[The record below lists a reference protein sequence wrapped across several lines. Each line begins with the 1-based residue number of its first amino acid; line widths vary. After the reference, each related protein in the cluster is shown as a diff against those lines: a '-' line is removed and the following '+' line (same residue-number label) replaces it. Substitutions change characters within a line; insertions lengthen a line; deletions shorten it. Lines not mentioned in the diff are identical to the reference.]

1 MRVSERLSLKATP
14 RPRALLALLLVLI
27 SAGGLAAVIIINAS
41 LWGVWARESPL
52 VKLGNSSILPVSSA
66 SWAPKEGLNVT
77 TYSLRF
83 VPGWVEEYT
92 VGSLAPRLPGLQASL
107 HREAS
112 WGSGSYWIYL
122 GGSLQLSTTQSSG
135 PPAPT
140 PASIVW
146 RSQAS
151 SAYWVLATARYNAST
166 AQVAQYINFSAQ
178 PMSLLSSASYSCS
191 AYTRSDDL
199 TATCTATQYTFNAL
213 PPNSR
218 NYTSGGSQVDL
229 ASSFGNLAPSLY
241 TESKNGYAAFF
252 LDYSAQPFSASAPFS
267 FQYYF
272 TGSLKDSDYI
282 QLHFFLDTNGDG
294 SPELEVIYYGS
305 GRGTSPLPLA
315 SVIYGR
321 NLPYVAGPMP
331 GFENS
336 QNNWINVSISQ
347 VYSTGGVVGLALA
360 AWSQTG
366 VVMAWWDNVSFQR
379 CANPSYIS
387 AYTRGYEYT
396 MVYVDDTRSPSTPP
410 SVATEV
416 DAYASTGN
424 PVSDYGVS
432 AAVYDVAS
440 RWGNVPAAN
449 FSFTVKG
456 LFAKSGST
464 EENND
469 VAYVAVGVDTNGD
482 GLADVEYIFYRYLV
496 SSSYSGAIVSVLA
509 SPGTVVCTV
518 GSDGSCAS
526 SDPALF
532 KVFNL
537 GTLSNN
543 TAYSWSGSVP
553 ANQTG
558 NIVSV
563 AFAATDGSYYGDL
576 FDGDVWVWWDDFT
589 VTYRVC
595 TPLPGEWGVSDGTF
609 YRLLVPGAAVYAGSF
624 TGDGGFYLLDSSLQP
639 LLGAR
644 RSGSEYYARCG
655 ASEAYIGSFPDAYW
669 VDVRPLAGL
678 WEVILRDSGG
688 GILARYGCAPASSP
702 SYVGFTGVEGFEFRA
717 WG

>member
-1 MRVSERLSLKATP
+1 
-14 RPRALLALLLVLI
+14 
-27 SAGGLAAVIIINAS
+27 VIIINAS
-41 LWGVWARESPL
+41 LWGVWARESLL

-66 SWAPKEGLNVT
+66 PWAPKDGLNVT
-77 TYSLRF
+77 TYSLSF

-122 GGSLQLSTTQSSG
+122 NGSLQLSTTQSSG
-135 PPAPT
+135 PPVAT

-191 AYTRSDDL
+191 AYTRSDDFA
-199 TATCTATQYTFNAL
+199 TACVPTQYIFSTSL
-213 PPNSR
+213 PNNR
-218 NYTSGGSQVDL
+218 TYVSGGGTVYQDPS
-229 ASSFGNLAPSLY
+229 AGNPAPSLY
-241 TESKNGYAAFF
+241 TESQKGYAAFF

-267 FQYYF
+267 FQYF
-272 TGSLKDSDYI
+272 FRASLQDTDYI

-294 SPELEVIYYGS
+294 SPDLEVIYYGS
-305 GRGTSPLPLA
+305 GGGTSPLPLA
-315 SVIYGR
+315 PVIYGR
-321 NLPYVAGPMP
+321 NLSYVAQPMP
-331 GFENS
+331 GFVNKA
-336 QNNWINVSISQ
+336 NVWTTVSISQ
-347 VYSTGGVVGLALA
+347 VYSTGAVVGLALA

-366 VVMAWWDNVSFQR
+366 VVKAWWDNVYFQR
-379 CANPSYIS
+379 CANPSYIG

-396 MVYVDDTRSPSTPP
+396 MVYIDDTRSPSTPP

-456 LFAKSGST
+456 LFTKGKNDG
-464 EENND
+464 NND
-469 VAYVAVGVDTNGD
+469 VAYVAVGVDTSGD
-482 GLADVEYIFYRYLV
+482 GVADVEYIFYRYLV
-496 SSSYSGAIVSVLA
+496 SSPYSGAIVSVLA

-518 GSDGSCAS
+518 GSDGSCAP
-526 SDPALF
+526 SDPARF

-563 AFAATDGSYYGDL
+563 AFAATDGSYYGNGL
-576 FDGDVWVWWDDFT
+576 IGDVWVWWDDFT

-595 TPLPGEWGVSDGTF
+595 TPFPEGWSVGGSTF
-609 YRLLVPGAAVYAGSF
+609 YRPLVPGAVVYAGSF

-644 RSGSEYYARCG
+644 RSGTDYYARCG
-655 ASEAYIGSFPDAYW
+655 ASEAYIGSFPGAYW

-688 GILARYGCAPASSP
+688 GILARYGCAPAGSP

>member
-1 MRVSERLSLKATP
+1 MRDSERLPFKSAP
-14 RPRALLALLLVLI
+14 RPRALLALLLALT

-66 SWAPKEGLNVT
+66 SWAPKDGLNVT

-151 SAYWVLATARYNAST
+151 STYWVLTTARYTVST

-191 AYTRSDDL
+191 AYTRSDDF
-199 TATCTATQYTFNAL
+199 ANACTATQYTFDAL
-213 PPNSR
+213 PPNSM
-218 NYTSGGSQVDL
+218 NYTSGKSQVYL
-229 ASSFGNLAPSLY
+229 ASSIGKPEPSLY
-241 TESKNGYAAFF
+241 TESQQGYAAFF

-267 FQYYF
+267 LQYYF
-272 TGSLKDSDYI
+272 KASLQDKDYI

-294 SPELEVIYYGS
+294 SPDLEVIYYGS
-305 GRGTSPLPLA
+305 GGGTSPLPLA
-315 SVIYGR
+315 PVIYGR
-321 NLPYVAGPMP
+321 NLPPVNLSMP
-331 GFENS
+331 GFANKA
-336 QNNWINVSISQ
+336 NVWINVSISQ
-347 VYSTGGVVGLALA
+347 VYSTSAVVGLALA

-366 VVMAWWDNVSFQR
+366 VVKAWWDNVSFQR
-379 CANPSYIS
+379 CANPSYIG

-456 LFAKSGST
+456 LFAKSGSADA
-464 EENND
+464 NND
-469 VAYVAVGVDTNGD
+469 VAYVAAGVDTNGD
-482 GLADVEYIFYRYLV
+482 GVADVEYIFYRYLV
-496 SSSYSGAIVSVLA
+496 SSPYSGAIVSVLA

-518 GSDGSCAS
+518 GSDGSCVPS
-526 SDPALF
+526 NPSF
-532 KVFNL
+532 KVFSL
-537 GTLSNN
+537 GALSNN
-543 TAYSWSGSVP
+543 TAFTWSGSLP
-553 ANQTG
+553 LNQSGSVVALALSVTDASG
-558 NIVSV
+558 N
-563 AFAATDGSYYGDL
+563 APGTADDL
-576 FDGDVWVWWDDFT
+576 WVWWDDLT
-589 VTYRVC
+589 ITYRVC
-595 TPLPGEWGVSDGTF
+595 TPLPGGWSVSDGTF
-609 YRLLVPGAAVYAGSF
+609 YRPLVPGAVVYAGSF

-644 RSGSEYYARCG
+644 RSGSDYYARCG
-655 ASEAYIGSFPDAYW
+655 ASELYIGSFPGAYW

-688 GILARYGCAPASSP
+688 GILARYGCAPAGSP
-702 SYVGFTGVEGFEFRA
+702 SYVGFMGVEGFEFRA